1 MKKNQKNNKKIIY
14 IKSEK
19 EKMSSEEEKIQK
31 QIQPVIEKMVMDIMK
46 SKPKDIVRIKL
57 NLTQ

>member
-1 MKKNQKNNKKIIY
+1 LKKNQKNNKKIIY

>member
-1 MKKNQKNNKKIIY
+1 
-14 IKSEK
+14 
-19 EKMSSEEEKIQK
+19 MSMEEEKIQK

>member
-1 MKKNQKNNKKIIY
+1 
-14 IKSEK
+14 
-19 EKMSSEEEKIQK
+19 MSMEEEKIQK
-31 QIQPVIEKMVMDIMK
+31 QIQPVIEKMVIDIMK

>member
-1 MKKNQKNNKKIIY
+1 LKKNQINNKKIIY

>member
-1 MKKNQKNNKKIIY
+1 MKKNQINNKKIIY

>member
-1 MKKNQKNNKKIIY
+1 LKKNQINNKKIIH

>member
-1 MKKNQKNNKKIIY
+1 MKKNQINNKKIIY

-46 SKPKDIVRIKL
+46 SKPKDIVRIIL
-57 NLTQ
+57 NIIK

>member
-57 NLTQ
+57 NIIK